1 MAWVYL
7 LLAGLFEIAWV
18 IGIKYGMMHPWR
30 GPLGLVNW
38 MLVLAM
44 LVSVVSISLLAM
56 SMKGDA
62 IPMGT
67 AYAVWTG
74 IGTIGAA
81 LLGMILFGES
91 YDPRR
96 WACIALI
103 IVGIIGLKLT
113 MGATQPTP

>member
-7 LLAGLFEIAWV
+7 LLAGLSEIAWV
-18 IGIKYGMMHPWR
+18 IGIKYGMLYPWR

-44 LVSVVSISLLAM
+44 LVSVCSISLLAM
-56 SMKGDA
+56 SMQGDA

-67 AYAVWTG
+67 AYAIWTG

-91 YDPRR
+91 YAPAR

-103 IVGIIGLKLT
+103 ILGIVGLKLT
-113 MGATQPTP
+113 MGTAQPAP